1 MSNAGPYSGKG
12 AQGGKG
18 KWNYSVENEVAAD
31 FGSDSRGVEGKGG
44 VAHYSGFVEN
54 VGAAKGGSR
63 SCGSEGMGGDGGSD
77 SSFGHGKGDCGCGKG
92 KYMPVWHGTAA
103 EWARAWRTA
112 YGGGSVEN
120 QAAAAGGSDSH
131 GMEGKGGGDGG
142 SGRSYGSEGK
152 GGSGGVGLRSYGRK
166 GERTR
171 ARGRRTWPRRSW
183 PASELRRLSHCRRRK
198 RPARLCSWWSRTSK
212 RSCGWSGR
220 RSSRSSV
227 VDDGWPLA

>member
-18 KWNYSVENEVAAD
+18 KWSHSVENKVAAD

-54 VGAAKGGSR
+54 VGAAQGGSR

-77 SSFGHGKGDCGCGKG
+77 SSFGHGKGDCGGGKG
-92 KYMPVWHGTAA
+92 KYIPVWHGTAA

-120 QAAAAGGSDSH
+120 QAAAGGGSDSH

-152 GGSGGVGLRSYGRK
+152 GGSGGVGLHSYGRK
-166 GERTR
+166 GGKAKGASEEDVAAEVVARIRAAEAVALSSQETARAALQLVVADLQEELRKERETFQQEF
-171 ARGRRTWPRRSW
+171 GRR
-183 PASELRRLSHCRRRK
+183 
-198 RPARLCSWWSRTSK
+198 
-212 RSCGWSGR
+212 
-220 RSSRSSV
+220 
-227 VDDGWPLA
+227 